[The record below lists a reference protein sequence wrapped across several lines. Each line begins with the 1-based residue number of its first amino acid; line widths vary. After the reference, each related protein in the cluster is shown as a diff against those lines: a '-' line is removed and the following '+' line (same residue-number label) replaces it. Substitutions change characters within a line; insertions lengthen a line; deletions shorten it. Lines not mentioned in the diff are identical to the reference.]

1 MKHSKFIY
9 SNADHNKAGTMIC
22 TECNKV
28 ITSGRY
34 RYKEAH
40 HKFKFVGYCEHQ
52 HHECSASCNGW
63 DHNPEESDEPLQNT
77 DKSLQAIHNHMLGA
91 HDLSLPD
98 VELDAIIEVVKLAE
112 GERVPDTVNMIS
124 QWQPMETMPLDSKAR
139 IVYCPSNKCQ
149 FMVSWDRH
157 TDEYRHF
164 GTLDSLDYE
173 ASHWQNL
180 QKPPTE

>member
-1 MKHSKFIY
+1 MDTDPKNDFAHLLDDSGLETDGDQYKKKKP
-9 SNADHNKAGTMIC
+9 NHNKPMGTL
-22 TECNKV
+22 K
-28 ITSGRY
+28 
-34 RYKEAH
+34 
-40 HKFKFVGYCEHQ
+40 
-52 HHECSASCNGW
+52 
-63 DHNPEESDEPLQNT
+63 NT

-139 IVYCPSNKCQ
+139 IVYCPSNNCQ